1 VRLAVVDSAGGEHD
15 RHQRNVQHAQDR
27 SAGHAAEFSTPAA
40 LLRRTAIGEDGAM
53 QAIEAVVFDIGGVLL
68 DWNPRY
74 LYRRLFDDED
84 SMERFLAEVCTMEW
98 HAAHDLGVP
107 YAQSCAALA
116 QRHPEQA
123 DLIWARAR
131 RSEEMIGGPITGTV
145 EILRELL
152 AAGVPCY
159 GLTNME
165 AETYPLRRDRYDF
178 MSWFEGTVVSS
189 HERVAKPDPEIFHRL
204 LDRFGL
210 RAETT
215 LLIDDSQRNVE
226 AAGELGMPAI
236 HFHSPAQVRRCLEQS
251 GLLTPSEDHC
261 P

>member
-1 VRLAVVDSAGGEHD
+1 VVDPAGGKREHD
-15 RHQRNVQHAQDR
+15 RRQRHAEQAQDG
-27 SAGHAAEFSTPAA
+27 SSGHAAEFSRLSA

-53 QAIEAVVFDIGGVLL
+53 QTIEAVVFDIGGVLL

-74 LYRRLFDDED
+74 LYRQLFDDED
-84 SMERFLAEVCTMEW
+84 SMERFLAEVCTLEW
-98 HAAHDLGVP
+98 HTAHDLGVP

-123 DLIWARAR
+123 DLIWAWGR

-145 EILRELL
+145 EILCELL
-152 AAGVPCY
+152 AAGLPCY
-159 GLTNME
+159 ALTNME

-226 AAGELGMPAI
+226 AARELGMPAI
-236 HFHSPAQVRRCLEQS
+236 RFESPAQVRRYLEQTRV
-251 GLLTPSEDHC
+251 LTPA
-261 P
+261 